1 MKKTLAAVAI
11 LGAFAGSAMADVT
24 VYGIVDLGL
33 GYTNVDGV
41 DTVEMKSGMDS
52 ANRVGFMASEK
63 IGDVTVGVK
72 LENSFNGD
80 DGTDNAPGFFNR
92 ETRLYVKGAYGEVGF
107 GRFGAL
113 DSTTGPYNLAGSSI
127 HATTGINGIGA
138 TGVIFLGQNSRL
150 ANTIAYVSPE
160 FAGVKVYAQYASDSD
175 NTHESNRYYALG
187 ARYTAGALTATL
199 VGSVED
205 GANTD
210 AKEAASGS
218 YYLNGQYVNNWAAG
232 TALPT
237 GATAI
242 VNPVKEAAASRGTET
257 KAVTAAVS
265 YDFGVTKL
273 MAAAQYFDNVKAKIS
288 MLAADTQK
296 DVVVDGFGVTL
307 GAVTPLCGGTLK
319 TQFGYMD
326 SETEADKKYDAWNVG
341 ALYYYNLSK
350 RTQVYGGL
358 GYTVRG
364 EEGEDDYKV
373 VNGALGM
380 IHKF

>member
-150 ANTIAYVSPE
+150 ANTIAYVYPE

-205 GANTD
+205 GANAD
-210 AKEAASGS
+210 AKEAA
-218 YYLNGQYVNNWAAG
+218 
-232 TALPT
+232 T
-237 GATAI
+237 GAYWDGQDLQPWAPGTTLGDGQ
-242 VNPVKEAAASRGTET
+242 VGVVSPVKEAAANRGTET
-257 KAVTAAVS
+257 KAITAAVS

-288 MLAADTQK
+288 GLAETTQSE
-296 DVVVDGFGVTL
+296 VTVDGFGVTM
-307 GAVTPLCGGTLK
+307 GAVTPLAGGKLV
-319 TQFGYMD
+319 TQVGYMD

-350 RTQVYGGL
+350 RTTVYGGL

-364 EEGEDDYKV
+364 EENVEDYKV
-373 VNGALGM
+373 VNGAIGM